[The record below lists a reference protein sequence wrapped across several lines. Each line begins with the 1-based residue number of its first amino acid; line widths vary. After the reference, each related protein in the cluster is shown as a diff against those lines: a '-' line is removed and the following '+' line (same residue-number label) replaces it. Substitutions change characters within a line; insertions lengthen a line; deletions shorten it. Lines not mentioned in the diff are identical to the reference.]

1 MDSDYNQIKFPCS
14 LKDEEQN
21 ILTREL
27 NSEDY
32 LYESEIKTDIEWLL
46 ILLEGLE
53 KLHCCGATMST
64 CNKIKTQIH
73 ARIESLNKLMDDEKY
88 QAVLK
93 TLKKDRDPR
102 EAKTSRKSNW
112 WAPASVLGDTD
123 FFRMDRSKWSK
134 LVFLD
139 SWEDDG
145 VLSRYFNEMEK
156 KCLENVFR
164 FLFNNK
170 GVENLALSDNYWEI
184 SRSTNSEEWWPT
196 DWISEDK
203 SPSKIKNVPHGP
215 FTIAWSEN
223 KEAWFLVYPQEFKDD
238 LCFTLI
244 LSVLEK
250 GEAFKLIYDN
260 YRREL
265 REFREFLE
273 SVINE
278 PEASGLEPFKP
289 GIHGPEWHL
298 YEEWGERGREKPHK
312 NPYLK
317 KSAAWDVLEGLKRA
331 RP

>member
-73 ARIESLNKLMDDEKY
+73 TRIESLNKLMDDENY
-88 QAVLK
+88 QADLK
-93 TLKKDRDPR
+93 NLKKDRDPR

-156 KCLENVFR
+156 KCLKKIFR

-170 GVENLALSDNYWEI
+170 GVANLDLSGTYRRI
-184 SRSTNSEEWWPT
+184 STSPNSEEWWPT
-196 DWISEDK
+196 DWISKETY
-203 SPSKIKNVPHGP
+203 PSKIKMGPHEP
-215 FTIAWSEN
+215 FTIAWSRN
-223 KEAWFLVYPQEFKDD
+223 HGNSWFLVYPRKFGDD
-238 LCFTLI
+238 ESLCLARI
-244 LSVLEK
+244 LRPIISSDSPSVK
-250 GEAFKLIYDN
+250 GEAFKLIYDR
-260 YRREL
+260 YRQLLLVNFPKEVSIAYDHSRWSQP
-265 REFREFLE
+265 EFET
-273 SVINE
+273 
-278 PEASGLEPFKP
+278 
-289 GIHGPEWHL
+289 
-298 YEEWGERGREKPHK
+298 
-312 NPYLK
+312 
-317 KSAAWDVLEGLKRA
+317 
-331 RP
+331 